1 MKTLLK
7 LCNKK
12 NIFIIILFFILFSLS
27 GKQKTYFIPQKIIFI
42 FPDIIREKSVDSQII
57 DETIAVLDKLD
68 KAVNIVYVKERKW
81 IGYKRLIEDL
91 SNLENI
97 AKFFL
102 NTDVTGIVSVS
113 IEERFEKTIVN
124 LLMYDIARNKI
135 NIDAYNLY
143 RYSLIEDITN
153 YTDFAANKIKKYFPR
168 ININDLKKAKVK
180 NRIQFRKNPK
190 FELSLSGGIGYF
202 SRQSF
207 NGGVYSHGFTPY
219 MRLGGKWYNFAL
231 DFHIEFSPL
240 FNDLKLEEELDGQ
253 FFLYN
258 FYTSLDFGVW
268 LANQSFRLGLG
279 AGLSLGKYYVEERY
293 YNEDMYSDIIEYNTI
308 ECLLLFPYFSFSF
321 LPIRSFKIVFDIGTL
336 FSPSHIDSIGFS
348 MFFPLYLKIGFRYF
362 FYKQLFIE
370 MYIPYYMVG
379 MKSEHEGDRLSF
391 HGIFNIGFGWRYEW
405 RVE

>member
-124 LLMYDIARNKI
+124 LLMYDIAKNKI

-207 NGGVYSHGFTPY
+207 NGGVYSH
-219 MRLGGKWYNFAL
+219 
-231 DFHIEFSPL
+231 
-240 FNDLKLEEELDGQ
+240 
-253 FFLYN
+253 
-258 FYTSLDFGVW
+258 
-268 LANQSFRLGLG
+268 
-279 AGLSLGKYYVEERY
+279 
-293 YNEDMYSDIIEYNTI
+293 
-308 ECLLLFPYFSFSF
+308 
-321 LPIRSFKIVFDIGTL
+321 
-336 FSPSHIDSIGFS
+336 
-348 MFFPLYLKIGFRYF
+348 
-362 FYKQLFIE
+362 
-370 MYIPYYMVG
+370 
-379 MKSEHEGDRLSF
+379 
-391 HGIFNIGFGWRYEW
+391 
-405 RVE
+405 